1 MQDSPHGTA
10 GAAGR
15 GTSIGVGLFEQDVDL
30 AKSST
35 ELTGVESVHLVTSVP
50 PMLLVNLSADM
61 SQDQVDEVVAHFA

>member
-1 MQDSPHGTA
+1 MEQQEQRAVVLLLASDCS
-10 GAAGR
+10 
-15 GTSIGVGLFEQDVDL
+15 EQDVDL